1 MEWLSKEKFR
11 YFPIYEGISFENISV
26 IKNQWP
32 ALKAVKV
39 IKENTVLG
47 FDTESKP
54 ISKKGETRK

>member
-1 MEWLSKEKFR
+1 MEWLSKEKFI

-47 FDTESKP
+47 FDT
-54 ISKKGETRK
+54 